1 MKTTISVLKIGFLAC
16 LILKSTTLNLHAQQ
30 PSVTRG
36 VIQSS
41 TQGSTS
47 NIIKEPTKGVLIANY
62 IYQYTD
68 DYPILTH
75 PLDDC
80 LALKKVLISKY
91 NFSDVTIYENLDGDS
106 LINLFNDLYAFQG
119 DLFIFYAGH
128 GDTTHDNGG
137 GVSFIVPVDF
147 NEEHNLAGKS
157 ELFTYGNL
165 TGKLTNKRERKIQ
178 TKHLFF
184 VSDACFSGMDDI
196 EDQMVA
202 MRASISDEQDLE
214 TAYMNPAAYY
224 LASSINRPVSD
235 KSWFLENF
243 ISILANNENNFISAT
258 QINAELTVNRNKADK
273 RSLEQQGIT
282 MNTHVFKKMSPYREG
297 DFIFFKRDATEQTSK
312 IGGAGAPTINTETIK
327 KPKVYLTFEI
337 NEMDGELKNIPLTT
351 KNGIQKECFLKIK
364 TKYSEK
370 IDFDGN
376 LETKNQI
383 VYKIDFRYNNVKK
396 RQDPVI
402 IISCYIGEN
411 ATLYKQFAPIPCP
424 QTYFIEK
431 DGKSVLDWN
440 NSNLKTDIADKCKY
454 LFGDAYD
461 DQKIKQ

>member
-1 MKTTISVLKIGFLAC
+1 MKKVISALKTKLSGT
-16 LILKSTTLNLHAQQ
+16 LILILSSFFVNAQQ
-30 PSVTRG
+30 TTVTRG
-36 VIQSS
+36 LVQNSTQSS
-41 TQGSTS
+41 TST
-47 NIIKEPTKGVLIANY
+47 IIKEPTKGVLIANWKY
-62 IYQYTD
+62 EYTN
-68 DYPILTH
+68 DYPVLTH

-80 LALKKVLISKY
+80 LALKKVLMTKY
-91 NFSDVTIYENLDGDS
+91 NFSDVNIYENLNGDS
-106 LINLFNDLYAFQG
+106 LINLFNDLYSFQG

-147 NEEHNLAGKS
+147 NKEQNLAGTS
-157 ELFTYGNL
+157 ELFTYGSL

-184 VSDACFSGMDDI
+184 VSDACYSGMDDI
-196 EDQMVA
+196 EDQMIS
-202 MRASISDEQDLE
+202 MRASISDEQDLV
-214 TAYMNPAAYY
+214 TAYMNPAAFY

-243 ISILANNENNFISAT
+243 ISILANNEKDFISAS

-273 RSLEQQGIT
+273 RTLEQQGIT

-297 DFIFFKRDATEQTSK
+297 DYIFFKRDAAEQLSK
-312 IGGAGAPTINTETIK
+312 IGGGGAPSLNTEIAK
-327 KPKVYLTFEI
+327 KPKVNMNFEI

-351 KNGIQKECFLKIK
+351 KNGIQKECFSKIK
-364 TKYSEK
+364 IKYSEK

-376 LETKNQI
+376 LETNNQI
-383 VYKIDFRYNNVKK
+383 IYKIEFKYNNAKK

-411 ATLYKQFAPIPCP
+411 ATMYKQFPPIPCP

-431 DGKSVLDWN
+431 DGKNVLDW
-440 NSNLKTDIADKCKY
+440 SNGTLKSEVAGGCKY
-454 LFGDAYD
+454 LFGEAFD
-461 DQKIKQ
+461 DQKIK

>member
-1 MKTTISVLKIGFLAC
+1 MKTMISALKTGFFGY
-16 LILKSTTLNLHAQQ
+16 LIMVSASFLVHAQQ

-36 VIQSS
+36 LVQNEPHSS
-41 TQGSTS
+41 IS
-47 NIIKEPTKGVLIANY
+47 NIVKEPTKGVLIANY
-62 IYQYTD
+62 SYQYTS
-68 DYPILTH
+68 DYPLLKH

-80 LALKKVLISKY
+80 LALKKVLVSKY
-91 NFSDVTIYENLDGDS
+91 NFSDVTIHENLDGDS
-106 LINLFNDLYAFQG
+106 LINLFNDLYSFQG

-137 GVSFIVPVDF
+137 GISFIVPVDF
-147 NEEHNLAGKS
+147 NKDQNLSGIS
-157 ELFTYGNL
+157 ELYTYGSL

-184 VSDACFSGMDDI
+184 VSDACYSGMDNI
-196 EDQMVA
+196 EDQMIS

-214 TAYMNPAAYY
+214 TAYMNPAAFY

-243 ISILANNENNFISAT
+243 ISILANNEKGFISAS

-273 RSLEQQGIT
+273 RTLEQQGIT
-282 MNTHVFKKMSPYREG
+282 MNTHVFKKMSPFREG
-297 DFIFFKRDATEQTSK
+297 DFIFFKREATEQLSK
-312 IGGAGAPTINTETIK
+312 FGGGGSATLNTETVK
-327 KPKVYLTFEI
+327 KPKVNLNFEI

-351 KNGIQKECFLKIK
+351 KTGIQKACFSKIK
-364 TKYSEK
+364 SKYSEK

-376 LETKNQI
+376 LETNNQI
-383 VYKIDFRYNNVKK
+383 FYKIEFKYNNAKK
-396 RQDPVI
+396 RQEPVI

-411 ATLYKQFAPIPCP
+411 PTMYKQFPPIPCT
-424 QTYFIEK
+424 QTCFIEK
-431 DGKSVLDWN
+431 DGNMVLDW
-440 NSNLKTDIADKCKY
+440 SNVNVKMNIADACKY

-461 DQKIKQ
+461 EQKIK

>member
-1 MKTTISVLKIGFLAC
+1 MKTVVTAIKIGLFGC
-16 LILKSTTLNLHAQQ
+16 LIVMATSFDVYAQQ
-30 PSVTRG
+30 ASVTRG
-36 VIQSS
+36 LVQNS
-41 TQGSTS
+41 TQSSTS
-47 NIIKEPTKGVLIANY
+47 NIIKEPTKGVLIANWKY
-62 IYQYTD
+62 EYTN
-68 DYPILTH
+68 DYPVLTH

-80 LALKKVLISKY
+80 LALKKVLMSKY
-91 NFSDVTIYENLDGDS
+91 NFSDVTIYENLNGDS
-106 LINLFNDLYAFQG
+106 LINLFNDLYSFQG

-137 GVSFIVPVDF
+137 GISFIVPVDF
-147 NEEHNLAGKS
+147 NKEQNLSGTS
-157 ELFTYGNL
+157 ELFTYGSL

-184 VSDACFSGMDDI
+184 VSDACYSGMDDI
-196 EDQMVA
+196 EDQMIS

-214 TAYMNPAAYY
+214 TAYMNPAAFY

-243 ISILANNENNFISAT
+243 ISILANNENGFISAS

-273 RSLEQQGIT
+273 RTLEQQGIT

-297 DFIFFKRDATEQTSK
+297 DFIFFKREATEQLSK
-312 IGGAGAPTINTETIK
+312 IGGGAAPSLNTEIAK
-327 KPKVYLTFEI
+327 KPKVNLNFEI
-337 NEMDGELKNIPLTT
+337 NEMDGELKTIPLTT
-351 KNGIQKECFLKIK
+351 KNGIQKECFSKIK

-376 LETKNQI
+376 LETNNQI
-383 VYKIDFRYNNVKK
+383 IYKIEFKYNNAKK

-402 IISCYIGEN
+402 IVSCYIGEN
-411 ATLYKQFAPIPCP
+411 ATMYKQFPPIPCP

-431 DGKSVLDWN
+431 DGKTVLDW
-440 NSNLKTDIADKCKY
+440 SNGTLKTDIADKCKY

-461 DQKIKQ
+461 DQKIK